1 MGNESTKKF
10 WLMRM
15 RESKI
20 LYNLQ
25 QKPISFPEAAF
36 LLVSTKDADRKCAL
50 ALGTKIEQKLA
61 QNLAKL

>member
-1 MGNESTKKF
+1 MVEDKEKRRGEKKETKRSEKTLEMNPQKKEAKF

-25 QKPISFPEAAF
+25 QK
-36 LLVSTKDADRKCAL
+36 LT
-50 ALGTKIEQKLA
+50 
-61 QNLAKL
+61 QNVAEV

>member
-1 MGNESTKKF
+1 MNPQKKKRKSKF

-15 RESKI
+15 REIKI

-25 QKPISFPEAAF
+25 
-36 LLVSTKDADRKCAL
+36 
-50 ALGTKIEQKLA
+50 QKLA

>member
-1 MGNESTKKF
+1 MNQQKKKKKKKSKF

-15 RESKI
+15 REIKI

-25 QKPISFPEAAF
+25 
-36 LLVSTKDADRKCAL
+36 
-50 ALGTKIEQKLA
+50 QKLA

>member
-1 MGNESTKKF
+1 MNQQKKN

-25 QKPISFPEAAF
+25 QK
-36 LLVSTKDADRKCAL
+36 
-50 ALGTKIEQKLA
+50 LA

>member
-1 MGNESTKKF
+1 MNQLKREVQLFPYGV
-10 WLMRM
+10 

-25 QKPISFPEAAF
+25 QK
-36 LLVSTKDADRKCAL
+36 LV
-50 ALGTKIEQKLA
+50 

>member
-1 MGNESTKKF
+1 MNPQKKRKNKSKF

-25 QKPISFPEAAF
+25 QK
-36 LLVSTKDADRKCAL
+36 LV
-50 ALGTKIEQKLA
+50 
-61 QNLAKL
+61 QNLTNL

>member
-1 MGNESTKKF
+1 MEREKESKRRNKKFRNESAQKRSPKF
-10 WLMRM
+10 FLMGM

-25 QKPISFPEAAF
+25 QK
-36 LLVSTKDADRKCAL
+36 LV
-50 ALGTKIEQKLA
+50 